1 MTNVFRR
8 VIVGMFTAMLLSLY
22 LSVGQKGNKHCLRGC
37 VTYRVNTCSQAYIHI
52 ACGAFR
58 LFPEWGNSSY
68 HNKSLLLTVLE
79 WHRICWML
87 KLMANFIVTD
97 YVFVTPVKVDAS
109 GSYISHNVLHSTRK
123 KRSTHSS
130 RSSLHYKFSAFG
142 QELHLELKPSTIL
155 SNSFV
160 VQVLGKDGVSNSQE
174 HEIEQ
179 CFYQGFIRNDST
191 SSVAISTCVGLVS
204 VSFKQISTQNYFHT
218 WNHGC
223 FGKDLYVPYAIW
235 WFS

>member
-1 MTNVFRR
+1 
-8 VIVGMFTAMLLSLY
+8 
-22 LSVGQKGNKHCLRGC
+22 
-37 VTYRVNTCSQAYIHI
+37 
-52 ACGAFR
+52 
-58 LFPEWGNSSY
+58 
-68 HNKSLLLTVLE
+68 
-79 WHRICWML
+79 
-87 KLMANFIVTD
+87 MANFIVTD
-97 YVFVTPVKVDAS
+97 YVFVTPVKVDSS
-109 GSYISHNVLHSTRK
+109 GLYISHNVLHSTRK

-155 SNSFV
+155 SNSFI

-204 VSFKQISTQNYFHT
+204 VSFKQISTQTIFILGTVVVLAKIFMYHT
-218 WNHGC
+218 P
-223 FGKDLYVPYAIW
+223 FGNFFLIPLIAIAFNRRGIVIVNEVYHTFKEGVGKKAEDW
-235 WFS
+235 